1 MRLFVP
7 CTGTW
12 IEMDERMGKI
22 KTYTGIGSRKTPKD
36 ILVIM
41 VRFGA
46 TMARKGILLRS
57 GGANG
62 ADAAFEA
69 GCDSEN
75 GQKQIF
81 IPWRGFNGSDSKFY
95 TAMDEA
101 YEIASRIHPAWDRCQ
116 QAAKKLH
123 ARNCHQILGP
133 HLDDPSGLVVCWT
146 PDGNIVGGT
155 ATAINLAEEYGI
167 KVLNMA
173 IPKQLELVEE
183 IIERYA
189 A

>member
-1 MRLFVP
+1 MR
-7 CTGTW
+7 
-12 IEMDERMGKI
+12 KI
-22 KTYTGIGSRKTPKD
+22 TTYTGIGSRKTPKD
-36 ILVIM
+36 ILSIM
-41 VRFGA
+41 VRFGVE
-46 TMARKGILLRS
+46 MARKGIILRS

-69 GCDSEN
+69 GCDAEN

-81 IPWRGFNGSDSKFY
+81 LPWRGFNDHPSKFY

-101 YEIASRIHPAWDRCQ
+101 YEIASRLHPAWNRCQ
-116 QAAKKLH
+116 QAAQKLH

-133 HLDDPSGLVVCWT
+133 HLDDPSGFVVCWT
-146 PDGNIVGGT
+146 PDGNVVGGT
-155 ATAINLAEEYGI
+155 ATAINLAQERGI
-167 KVLNMA
+167 KVFNMA
-173 IPKQLELVEE
+173 IPSELAMVEE

>member
-1 MRLFVP
+1 MMR
-7 CTGTW
+7 
-12 IEMDERMGKI
+12 KI

-36 ILVIM
+36 ILAIM
-41 VRFGA
+41 VCFGA
-46 TMARKGILLRS
+46 TMAREGILLRS

-69 GCDSEN
+69 GCDAEN

-81 IPWRGFNGSDSKFY
+81 LPWRGFNGSTSKFY
-95 TAMDEA
+95 TAMEEA

-133 HLDDPSGLVVCWT
+133 HLNEPSGVVVCWT

-155 ATAINLAEEYGI
+155 TTAVMLAEEHGI

-173 IPKQLELVEE
+173 IQKDLVVIKE

-189 A
+189 V

>member
-1 MRLFVP
+1 
-7 CTGTW
+7 
-12 IEMDERMGKI
+12 
-22 KTYTGIGSRKTPKD
+22 
-36 ILVIM
+36 M

-46 TMARKGILLRS
+46 AMARENILLRS

-62 ADAAFEA
+62 ADAAFEM

-75 GQKQIF
+75 GPKQIF
-81 IPWRGFNGSDSKFY
+81 LPWRGFNNNASKFY

-101 YEIASRIHPAWDRCQ
+101 YEIASRIHPAWDKCQ

-133 HLDDPSGLVVCWT
+133 HLNDPSGLVVCWT
-146 PDGNIVGGT
+146 PDGNVVGGT
-155 ATAINLAEEYGI
+155 ATAINLAEEHGI
-167 KVLNMA
+167 KILNMA
-173 IPKQLELVEE
+173 NPKELALVEE